1 MEAQTHPLEHTQH
14 EHKEHAHQECGC
26 GCGCGCCELHIGED
40 VDEEEERRERRRTVL
55 RLSIGAALL
64 IAGWF
69 TPPFWPQLLVYAAA
83 LLVTGGEVLWHA
95 VSHIGKGQLF
105 DENLLMSIAAVGAF
119 AIGEYPEAVAVM
131 LFYGIGEFFQ
141 EQAANRSRRSIA
153 GLMELR
159 PDSVELLLADGRTKT
174 VSPELVRPGHH
185 VLVKPGQRVP
195 LDGKVL
201 AGSSALDTAALTG
214 ESLPQTVTV
223 GDDILSGCVALD
235 GALTVEVTRP
245 FRESTVS
252 RILRLVEE
260 ANERKSRSEAF
271 IRKFARI
278 YTPVVVALAALV
290 ALLPPLLVP
299 GQTFGVWLYRGL
311 VFLVVSCPCALVLSV
326 PLSFFAGLGAA
337 SRRGVLIKGG
347 NFIETLAKTDT
358 VVFDKTGT
366 LTKGVFAVSR
376 VIPMADMSEEE
387 ILYHAAAAES
397 FSLHPL
403 AAALRK
409 AVTLPQDPA
418 LSEMKETAGR
428 GVSALVD
435 GRRVLAGS
443 PAFLAENGIT
453 VPPKAAAGTTVQL
466 AVDGVYQGYVRLA
479 DQLKEDA
486 ETALADLKKLGVKKL
501 VLLTGDNETA
511 ATEIKERFALDEAY
525 ASLLPDG
532 KVAQVEKL
540 LAEKSAGSGKL
551 LFVGDGINDAPV
563 LARADAGV
571 AMGAMGADAAIEAA
585 DVVIMDD
592 RLTPLAEA
600 IRLARR
606 TMRIVRE
613 NIVFC
618 LGVKAAVLVTGT
630 MGLTGMWLA
639 VIADVGVAI
648 LAVLNALRQ
657 R

>member
-195 LDGKVL
+195 LDG
-201 AGSSALDTAALTG
+201 
-214 ESLPQTVTV
+214 
-223 GDDILSGCVALD
+223 
-235 GALTVEVTRP
+235 ALTVEVTRP

-299 GQTFGVWLYRGL
+299 GQAFGVWLYRGL

-511 ATEIKERFALDEAY
+511 AAEIKERFALDEAY

-592 RLTPLAEA
+592 RLAPLAEA